1 MSRPDVEPTEV
12 EIRIAHSQSSP
23 NKLWVTL
30 IDSEE
35 EFAVGFNKNDMT
47 EILQVNDSFFEDL
60 EDDELEDPRLAEAQ
74 AALCLA
80 CCHPKQFVL
89 EPENQE
95 AIAYLEAQP
104 TEYIATK
111 HVQRVLNECPDCTTW
126 VVYELIEPK
135 PKPTKLTKPTR
146 AAPSQARTGKASLV
160 KPTAQSTFQ
169 RAPRRI
175 YDEEPVEEYEDS
187 DVSDDEAQYDSE
199 SYESSE

>member
-1 MSRPDVEPTEV
+1 MSHADVEPTDI
-12 EIRIAHSQSSP
+12 EIRIALSQSSP

-30 IDSEE
+30 IDNGE
-35 EFAVGFNKNDMT
+35 EFAVGFNKEDMT
-47 EILQVNDSFFEDL
+47 EILQVNESFFEDL
-60 EDDELEDPRLAEAQ
+60 EDEELEDPRLAEAQ

-104 TEYIATK
+104 TEYIAPK
-111 HVQRVLNECPDCTTW
+111 HIQRVLNECPDCTGW
-126 VVYELIEPK
+126 VFYEMIEPK
-135 PKPTKLTKPTR
+135 PAK
-146 AAPSQARTGKASLV
+146 GKASLA
-160 KPTAQSTFQ
+160 KPTKSKPAALIKPSTSAQPSQFGQ